1 MRLYFARHGE
11 SEANVL
17 REISN
22 RGQQHRLTEKGQQQ
36 AQASAAELLPAAITA
51 IYTSPLLRAVQT
63 AEILSQAL
71 GVGFEVTDA
80 LREYDCGILEG
91 TSGPETWGTFWA
103 LREAWWPG
111 RHGARRIEG
120 GESFLRHAGALR
132 AVHRWIFWQQTINA
146 TRTLV
151 LIGHGGLYL
160 SMLPLVLVNV
170 DFEFAG
176 ASRSRTLAPCWPN
189 RSRRASHKGSF
200 AAMVRNAGRITLS
213 YVLCG
218 REGVT

>member
-1 MRLYFARHGE
+1 MRLYFTRHGE

-22 RGQQHRLTEKGQQQ
+22 RGQRHPLTEKGRQQ
-36 AQASAAELLPAAITA
+36 AQALAAELLPAGITA

-63 AEILSQAL
+63 AEILSEAL

-91 TSGPETWGTFWA
+91 KSDPATWAAFWA

-111 RHGARRIEG
+111 RQWERRIEG
-120 GESFLRHAGALR
+120 GESFLDMQARFVPFIDGLLAADNQR
-132 AVHRWIFWQQTINA
+132 DAN
-146 TRTLV
+146 LV

-170 DFEFAG
+170 DFEFA
-176 ASRSRTLAPCWPN
+176 APAVPEHRPRAGGN
-189 RSRRASHKGSF
+189 RLRRAARQGL
-200 AAMVRNAGRITLS
+200 VCREW
-213 YVLCG
+213 CG
-218 REGVT
+218 APVA

>member
-1 MRLYFARHGE
+1 VKLYFTRHGE

-22 RGQQHRLTEKGQQQ
+22 RGIKHPLTEQGRQQ
-36 AQASAAELLPAAITA
+36 AQTLAAELLPACIAA

-71 GVGFEVTDA
+71 GVGFQVTDA
-80 LREYDCGILEG
+80 LREYDCGSLEG
-91 TSGPETWGTFWA
+91 KSDAATWDAFWA

-111 RHGARRIEG
+111 RQWERRIEG
-120 GESFLRHAGALR
+120 GESFLDMQARFVPFIAGLLAADDLR
-132 AVHRWIFWQQTINA
+132 DSH
-146 TRTLV
+146 LL

-170 DFEFAG
+170 DFD
-176 ASRSRTLAPCWPN
+176 
-189 RSRRASHKGSF
+189 F
-200 AAMVRNAGRITLS
+200 AARQPFPNTGV
-213 YVLCG
+213 VLAENGSQGLLCREWCG
-218 REGVT
+218 TPVA

>member
-1 MRLYFARHGE
+1 MKLYFARHGQ

-22 RGQQHRLTEKGQQQ
+22 RGLKHPLTEKGRQQ
-36 AQASAAELLPAAITA
+36 AHALAVELLPAGIAA

-63 AEILSQAL
+63 AEILSEAF

-91 TSGPETWGTFWA
+91 TSGPETWAAFWA
-103 LREAWWPG
+103 LREAWYPG
-111 RHGARRIEG
+111 RQWERRIEG
-120 GESFLRHAGALR
+120 GESFLDMQARFVPFIEGLLARDNQRDA
-132 AVHRWIFWQQTINA
+132 A
-146 TRTLV
+146 LV

-170 DFEFAG
+170 DFEFA
-176 ASRSRTLAPCWPN
+176 SHQPFPN
-189 RSRRASHKGSF
+189 TG
-200 AAMVRNAGRITLS
+200 
-213 YVLCG
+213 YVLAESSPQGLICREWCG
-218 REGVT
+218 TPVA

>member
-1 MRLYFARHGE
+1 MRLYFTRHGE

-22 RGQQHRLTEKGQQQ
+22 RGLKHPLTEKGRQQ
-36 AQASAAELLPAAITA
+36 AQALAAELLPAGITA

-63 AEILSQAL
+63 AEILSEAL

-91 TSGPETWGTFWA
+91 KSDPATWDAFWA

-111 RHGARRIEG
+111 RQWERRIEG
-120 GESFLRHAGALR
+120 GESFLDMQARFVPFIDGLLAADDLR
-132 AVHRWIFWQQTINA
+132 DAN
-146 TRTLV
+146 LV

-160 SMLPLVLVNV
+160 SMLPLVLANV
-170 DFEFAG
+170 DHEFA
-176 ASRSRTLAPCWPN
+176 SHQPFPN
-189 RSRRASHKGSF
+189 TG
-200 AAMVRNAGRITLS
+200 
-213 YVLCG
+213 YVLAENSSQGLVCREWCG
-218 REGVT
+218 APVA

>member
-1 MRLYFARHGE
+1 MRLYFTRHGE

-22 RGQQHRLTEKGQQQ
+22 RGLKHPLTEKGRQQ
-36 AQASAAELLPAAITA
+36 AQALAAELLPAGITA

-63 AEILSQAL
+63 AEILSEAL
-71 GVGFEVTDA
+71 GVGFEITDA

-91 TSGPETWGTFWA
+91 TSGPETWAAFLA

-111 RHGARRIEG
+111 RQWERRIEG
-120 GESFLRHAGALR
+120 GESFLDMR
-132 AVHRWIFWQQTINA
+132 ARFVPFIDELLAVDDRSNKA
-146 TRTLV
+146 LV

-170 DFEFAG
+170 DFEFAAHQPFPNTGTVLAESDSPESDSPESGSQGSGPQRLVCREWCG
-176 ASRSRTLAPCWPN
+176 APVA
-189 RSRRASHKGSF
+189 
-200 AAMVRNAGRITLS
+200 
-213 YVLCG
+213 
-218 REGVT
+218 